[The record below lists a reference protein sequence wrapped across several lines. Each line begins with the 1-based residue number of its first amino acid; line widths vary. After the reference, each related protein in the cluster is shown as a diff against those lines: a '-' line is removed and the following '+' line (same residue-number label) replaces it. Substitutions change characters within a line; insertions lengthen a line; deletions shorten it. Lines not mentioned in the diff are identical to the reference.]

1 MVNGSSGY
9 GKKSKVKFSWCLL
22 RILTTTTSGMVLVIV
37 YCRQQLSWLWFVFT
51 LLKIFSALKQGSSEP
66 FPYLPV
72 GGLLCEWPA
81 NSHLP
86 RFVGFHCRHPLP
98 SSQAGQPRKGPPNK
112 HIAAIKGCFGN
123 TSLTFARHPHY
134 SGCKIILDWDGCFC
148 PGLIFASWP
157 VVKFGFAQVLSRYAS
172 LGDGTHEACP
182 SSYLGW
188 LWWDAWRASC
198 RHKMLS

>member
-1 MVNGSSGY
+1 MALCSTAAILIVICFHSLKNILCIKTRFLGA
-9 GKKSKVKFSWCLL
+9 FSLFA
-22 RILTTTTSGMVLVIV
+22 
-37 YCRQQLSWLWFVFT
+37 SWWSLWVACE
-51 LLKIFSALKQGSSEP
+51 LP
-66 FPYLPV
+66 F
-72 GGLLCEWPA
+72 A
-81 NSHLP
+81 
-86 RFVGFHCRHPLP
+86 RFVGFHCRRPLP
-98 SSQAGQPRKGPPNK
+98 SSQAGQPRKEPPNK

-198 RHKMLS
+198 RHKMLT